1 MYTVSSKDDLLFF
14 TTLGRCHILKAYKI
28 GKSSR
33 TAKGK
38 NINNYLSLEPNEKII
53 TVINTN
59 IKKNKDK
66 YLLMITKNGQLK
78 KMKLSD
84 LSSVRTITKVITFKE
99 NDKLRQSLLI
109 GEDDFVII
117 VTRNGMS
124 IKIDTSKIR
133 AMGKVAIGVKGIT
146 LKDQEDSVI
155 DMCLANKDSLILT
168 ITENG
173 IGKRTNTSN
182 FKLTNRG
189 GKGIICHKLNDK
201 TGKIVSALIA
211 NDDEELF
218 VATENG
224 LIIRTHV
231 NQIPIVNRTSM
242 GSKIISLKNND
253 KVASIS
259 KNKIQNDENDKDT
272 E

>member
-1 MYTVSSKDDLLFF
+1 
-14 TTLGRCHILKAYKI
+14 
-28 GKSSR
+28 
-33 TAKGK
+33 
-38 NINNYLSLEPNEKII
+38 
-53 TVINTN
+53 
-59 IKKNKDK
+59 
-66 YLLMITKNGQLK
+66 
-78 KMKLSD
+78 
-84 LSSVRTITKVITFKE
+84 
-99 NDKLRQSLLI
+99 
-109 GEDDFVII
+109 
-117 VTRNGMS
+117 
-124 IKIDTSKIR
+124 
-133 AMGKVAIGVKGIT
+133 
-146 LKDQEDSVI
+146 
-155 DMCLANKDSLILT
+155 MCLANKDSLILT

-189 GKGIICHKLNDK
+189 GKGIICHRLNDK

>member
-1 MYTVSSKDDLLFF
+1 
-14 TTLGRCHILKAYKI
+14 
-28 GKSSR
+28 
-33 TAKGK
+33 
-38 NINNYLSLEPNEKII
+38 
-53 TVINTN
+53 
-59 IKKNKDK
+59 
-66 YLLMITKNGQLK
+66 
-78 KMKLSD
+78 
-84 LSSVRTITKVITFKE
+84 
-99 NDKLRQSLLI
+99 
-109 GEDDFVII
+109 
-117 VTRNGMS
+117 MS